1 MAISVVNPVS
11 TAIERTRRILF
22 EPFDAGKWFV
32 LGFCAFLAHLG
43 EGGFGPPGNGGD
55 NSSGGGGGGG
65 GPNDVREVN
74 AWLQDHLAL
83 ILVLVALTLLVTL
96 AIVVVLLWLNS
107 RGRFLFIDGI
117 VRNRAAVVKPWKKYR
132 REGNALFG
140 FRLVFG
146 LLTGVVLLLIVSLC
160 LIVAWPDISARNF
173 RAPAALAL
181 LVGVALLLPTLL
193 ATWLVN
199 LFLLDFV
206 VPVMYVRR
214 LGVLAAWG
222 VFFRELLAGRVG
234 TFLLYV
240 LFKVL
245 LALVVGLLAGTV
257 TCLTCCMAAIPY
269 LGSVVLLP
277 LLVFTQAYPLC
288 FLEQFGPSWRLF
300 SRRRRP
306 FIEDEEGYAGEGE
319 WEDRGPPDDRFRPPE
334 DRFRPAE

>member
-43 EGGFGPPGNGGD
+43 EGGYGPPSTPPD
-55 NSSGGGGGGG
+55 NNPRGGGGR

-83 ILVLVALTLLVTL
+83 ILVLVALTLLVTF
-96 AIVVVLLWLNS
+96 AILVVLLWLNS

-140 FRLVFG
+140 FRLAFG

-173 RAPAALAL
+173 RAAAALSL
-181 LVGVALLLPTLL
+181 LVGLALFLPTVL

-222 VFFRELLAGRVG
+222 VFFRELLADRVG

-245 LALVVGLLAGTV
+245 LALVVGLLAGVV
-257 TCLTCCMAAIPY
+257 TCLTCCVAAIPY
-269 LGSVVLLP
+269 LGSVILLP

-300 SRRRRP
+300 SRRRP
-306 FIEDEEGYAGEGE
+306 FIEDEEGYASEGEGE
-319 WEDRGPPDDRFRPPE
+319 DREPPDDRFRPPE